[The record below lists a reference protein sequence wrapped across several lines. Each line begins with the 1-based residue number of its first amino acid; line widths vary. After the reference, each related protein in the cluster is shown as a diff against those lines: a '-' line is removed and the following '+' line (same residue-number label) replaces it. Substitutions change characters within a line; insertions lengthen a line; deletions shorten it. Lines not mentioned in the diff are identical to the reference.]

1 METNEQLK
9 NCVSESL
16 SNLSEEQQLI
26 NVRAKTHE
34 GETTLFIVK
43 NSEGGRQ
50 KSVKKTVLD
59 NYIFNIMLNIA
70 ASKTKN

>member
-9 NCVSESL
+9 NCVLESL

-50 KSVKKTVLD
+50 GE
-59 NYIFNIMLNIA
+59 
-70 ASKTKN
+70 